1 MLRAS
6 GHSINPL
13 CGECHAEQQT
23 PGSSSIS
30 ISLYEPVIKEAHT
43 SHCSHEQGYFAE
55 YEPSPLYPCFCMAV
69 PPRRASKTGATSF
82 VSVSLIQF
90 QGGWFF
96 GVGML

>member
-1 MLRAS
+1 MLTAS

-43 SHCSHEQGYFAE
+43 SHCSHMSKGTLLSM
-55 YEPSPLYPCFCMAV
+55 SPVHCTLASARCRPH
-69 PPRRASKTGATSF
+69 RASKMGATSF
-82 VSVSLIQF
+82 VSVSLVQF
-90 QGGWFF
+90 HGGWFF